1 MKPEDR
7 YHRFVQWSDEDQCY
21 IGYCPD
27 LYFGGVCHAEVEL
40 DAYRELCTIVQE
52 EIAHRLAQAQTLPV
66 PALKATRSLD
76 FGLPPTPTAPLKAEP
91 AAKNAKPASKKRRER
106 GIPARPR
113 APAYHHCPRSK
124 ARPGLFPSHPSSIH
138 LSPGF
143 LPHFPP

>member
-7 YHRFVQWSDEDQCY
+7 YHRLVQWSDEDQCY

-27 LYFGGVCHAEVEL
+27 LYFGGVCHVEL

-76 FGLPPTPTAPLKAEP
+76 FGLPLTPTAPLKAEP
-91 AAKNAKPASKKRRER
+91 AAKNAKPASKKE
-106 GIPARPR
+106 GSAGFQPAPEHRLPAI
-113 APAYHHCPRSK
+113 AP
-124 ARPGLFPSHPSSIH
+124 
-138 LSPGF
+138 
-143 LPHFPP
+143 